1 MPKTKLFD
9 PKCHELAKAFAADL
23 DGISEQQINDLA
35 YEIQMAIEDWI
46 ALEYVDPGAHQV
58 AVQ

>member
-1 MPKTKLFD
+1 MPKTFD

-23 DGISEQQINDLA
+23 DGISDIQIRNLA
-35 YEIQMAIEDWI
+35 CAIQGTIEDWI
-46 ALEYVDPGAHQV
+46 KDEYVDPSQHQV